1 MLYGITM
8 LEDEFEEIS
17 LVGWGLIGNKRQRL
31 YRYTT
36 QLSNCEEGVELPC
49 NCSQIEAVTTDF
61 EEWAYSTNYTPNGDI
76 YSAFVENYIEKRKRY
91 KHPQYA
97 SGKFIKYEQVGN
109 TLYFDKP
116 HGTIHI
122 LYKGDMLD
130 DDGLPEITD
139 KEATALATYCAY
151 VVKYREGLQ
160 TNNANIIQLAENLR
174 LKWLKQCDQARTES
188 EMSQNDWDQILDART
203 SWDRKQHN
211 KSLKIY
217 Q

>member
-1 MLYGITM
+1 
-8 LEDEFEEIS
+8 
-17 LVGWGLIGNKRQRL
+17 
-31 YRYTT
+31 
-36 QLSNCEEGVELPC
+36 
-49 NCSQIEAVTTDF
+49 
-61 EEWAYSTNYTPNGDI
+61 
-76 YSAFVENYIEKRKRY
+76 
-91 KHPQYA
+91 
-97 SGKFIKYEQVGN
+97 
-109 TLYFDKP
+109 
-116 HGTIHI
+116 
-122 LYKGDMLD
+122 MLD

-160 TNNANIIQLAENLR
+160 TNNANIVQLAENLR